1 MLMTIVLRSW
11 VKRDRTFMGIAIHN
25 LSASGEGVTE
35 ESDLVA
41 ALKGTAAGIL
51 GTTAQMAD
59 MVRTTHLHV
68 CLFDQVQVIPFVA
81 GGFLY
86 IGAVA
91 VLPTCVHTPDVI
103 LPPDLTDRISV

>member
-1 MLMTIVLRSW
+1 
-11 VKRDRTFMGIAIHN
+11 MGIAIHN
-25 LSASGEGVTE
+25 LSASGEGATE
-35 ESDLVA
+35 HGDLVA

-59 MVRTTHLHV
+59 LVCGTHLLV
-68 CLFDQVQVIPFVA
+68 GLFNCAQVIPFVA

-91 VLPTCVHTPDVI
+91 VLPTCVHSPHVI
-103 LPPDLTDRISV
+103 ILLT

>member
-1 MLMTIVLRSW
+1 MTTVSRSW
-11 VKRDRTFMGIAIHN
+11 VRTFMGIAIHN
-25 LSASGEGVTE
+25 LSASGDGETE
-35 ESDLVA
+35 QSDLVA

-59 MVRTTHLHV
+59 LV
-68 CLFDQVQVIPFVA
+68 CGVYLLVGLFNRVQVIPFVA

-91 VLPTCVHTPDVI
+91 VLPTCVHSPNVSLLI
-103 LPPDLTDRISV
+103 